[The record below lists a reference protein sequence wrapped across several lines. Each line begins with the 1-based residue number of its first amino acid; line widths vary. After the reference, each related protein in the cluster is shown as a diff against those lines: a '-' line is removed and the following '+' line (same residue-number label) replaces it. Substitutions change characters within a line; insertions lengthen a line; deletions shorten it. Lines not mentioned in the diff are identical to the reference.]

1 MWISRRPSGLR
12 KTKYL
17 SNSLAHRTTWLRPTS
32 FVILGVTGGAGSGK
46 TTVVK
51 RIQELVDTRF
61 LHCDV
66 IAHELMEPGGASYEA
81 LVQEFGEEILE
92 PAKEECMEQAG
103 PEPMLRP
110 ISRPY
115 LAAVAMATP
124 ESRKRLN
131 ELTHPLVRQA
141 VERELERL
149 TREKFS
155 GVVVIE
161 AALLIEAGYK
171 EICDSLWYVH
181 APLKDRVRRMRKK
194 RGYSEEKIKNILAG
208 QLTDEQFKAAADV
221 VIENPDGENDEAGNA
236 LSKEIWKHLKEY
248 LESTDKM

>member
-1 MWISRRPSGLR
+1 MKQNR
-12 KTKYL
+12 
-17 SNSLAHRTTWLRPTS
+17 S

-51 RIQELVDTRF
+51 RIQELVDTHF
-61 LHCDV
+61 LHCDL

-92 PAKEECMEQAG
+92 PVKEECTEQVS
-103 PEPMLRP
+103 PEVMLRP
-110 ISRPY
+110 ISRPC
-115 LAAVAMATP
+115 LAAVAMATE

-141 VERELERL
+141 VEKELDRL
-149 TREKFS
+149 KEAQFS

-171 EICDSLWYVH
+171 ELCDSLWYVH
-181 APLKDRVRRMRKK
+181 APLTDRVRRMREN

-208 QLTDEQFKAAADV
+208 QLTEEQFKAAADV
-221 VIENPDGENDEAGNA
+221 VIENPDGAEKS
-236 LSKEIWKHLKEY
+236 LLKEISKHLKEY